1 MTFGAR
7 EEAMRRREFITL
19 LGGAAAGWPR
29 AARAQQLKKIP
40 TIGALWH
47 AGSAEEEGPYYRG
60 LADGF
65 KALGYI
71 GGRNIAFEH
80 RFPNEIPEQFKS
92 MAAEIVSLNVDV
104 MVGVGD
110 HAAVYLRN
118 ASSTIPLIF
127 VLVPDPIGSK
137 LVDSFAHPGRNATGV
152 SNYSSDV
159 IERRLQLL
167 KDVIPGLSR
176 VAQLVNP
183 NAPISRLHIEAT
195 RAAAAVLGLTHQTFD
210 ARSLNDL
217 APAFDAMESAGME
230 AVTVNASEG
239 IPFQGR
245 VIIAKLALERRL
257 ALCAFTRETF
267 EPGALMSYGVD
278 HVANVRR
285 GSVYVDKILRGAK
298 PAELP
303 VEGPTKFEFLLN
315 LRTAKALGIRVRP
328 DIPTIADEVI
338 E

>member
-1 MTFGAR
+1 
-7 EEAMRRREFITL
+7 MRRRTFITFM
-19 LGGAAAGWPR
+19 GGAVAWPMT
-29 AARAQQLKKIP
+29 ARGEQSKKIP

-65 KALGYI
+65 KALGYVE
-71 GGRNIAFEH
+71 GRNIAFEH
-80 RFPNEIPEQFKS
+80 RFPNEMPERFKS
-92 MAAEIVSLNVDV
+92 MAAELVSLNIDV

-110 HAAVYLRN
+110 RAAVYLRN
-118 ASSTIPLIF
+118 ASPTIPLVF
-127 VLVPDPIGSK
+127 VIVPDPIGSK
-137 LVDSFAHPGRNATGV
+137 LVDSFPRPGGNATGV
-152 SNYSSDV
+152 SNYSSDL
-159 IERRLQLL
+159 IGKRLQRL
-167 KDVIPGLSR
+167 KEVIPGLSR
-176 VAQLVNP
+176 VAQLVNS
-183 NAPISRLHIEAT
+183 NAPISRLHIDAT
-195 RAAAAVLGLTHQTFD
+195 RAAAATLGLTHQTFD
-210 ARSLNDL
+210 ARLLNDL
-217 APAFDAMESAGME
+217 APAFDAMVSAGME

-245 VIIAKLALERRL
+245 VVIAKLALERQL

-285 GSVYVDKILRGAK
+285 GSAYVDKILRGAK

-315 LRTAKALGIRVRP
+315 LKTAKALGIRVP
-328 DIPTIADEVI
+328 PNILTIADEVT